1 MLAKAKKWGNSIGL
15 IVPADVVRMEG
26 IRPGDV
32 VDVQIRKRIP
42 SLEELSGTVKLR
54 HNLRDLL
61 REMEEG
67 WDDI

>member
-1 MLAKAKKWGNSIGL
+1 MLAKAKKWGNSIGF

>member
-54 HNLRDLL
+54 HTLRDLL

>member
-1 MLAKAKKWGNSIGL
+1 
-15 IVPADVVRMEG
+15 VRKEG

-54 HNLRDLL
+54 HTLRDLL